1 MQEHLPAPQYGL
13 TIAVEARRMLSREQ
27 NEYITRVGPG
37 TPMGALMRQYWVPAM
52 LSSELPRP
60 DCPPV
65 RVLLLG
71 EKLIGFRDTSG
82 QVGLLGN
89 HCPHRGASLYYA
101 RSDECGLRC
110 VYHGW
115 KFDVTGR
122 CVDMPS
128 EPPDSNFKN
137 KVRATAY
144 PCAERGGVV
153 WAYLGPREVP
163 PPLPD
168 LEANQLENSS
178 AVAYARDC
186 NWLQGLEGDIDTAHI
201 GFLHFGSEDPAD
213 APPDTFRYWTLKDRA
228 PRYAVL
234 DTDYGAMYGAYRPA
248 GAAQQY
254 WRIAQFLFP
263 FFTMPPTGL
272 LGRQIIARA
281 WVPMDDEHMM
291 MFFMRPEPG
300 AEQLAFIR
308 QHVKPPKLLPNTTDW
323 LGRFRLD
330 ANESNDY
337 HLDRDRQER
346 HEEYSGIEG
355 IHTQDQA
362 ITESMGP
369 IYDRSAEHLGSS
381 DAMVIRARRRLIAS
395 ARALAEHGAVPP
407 GVDNPDAYRQR
418 SGGVVLDD
426 DADWVAATENLRRAY
441 VTHPELDPAV
451 VGGFV

>member
-1 MQEHLPAPQYGL
+1 
-13 TIAVEARRMLSREQ
+13 MLSKEQ
-27 NEYITRVGPG
+27 NEYVTRVGPG

-71 EKLIGFRDTSG
+71 ERLIGFRDTNG
-82 QVGLLGN
+82 KVGLLGN
-89 HCPHRGASLYYA
+89 HCPHRGASLFYA
-101 RSDECGLRC
+101 RNDDCGLRC

-128 EPPDSNFKN
+128 EPPDSTFKD

-144 PCAERGGVV
+144 PCEERGGVI
-153 WAYLGPREVP
+153 WTYMGPREVP

-168 LEANQLENSS
+168 LEANRLPDGQST
-178 AVAYARDC
+178 AVAYSRDC

-201 GFLHFGSEDPAD
+201 GFLHFGSEDAAD
-213 APPDTFRYWTLKDRA
+213 APPDTFRYYTLKDRA

-234 DTDYGAMYGAYRPA
+234 DTEYGSMYGAYRPA
-248 GAAQQY
+248 RPGQNY

-263 FFTMPPTGL
+263 FFTMTPTGL
-272 LGRQIIARA
+272 LGRQVIARA

-291 MFFMRPEPG
+291 MFFMRPKPTPEL
-300 AEQLAFIR
+300 EEFIR

-323 LGRFRLD
+323 LGRFRLE
-330 ANESNDY
+330 ANEENDY
-337 HLDRDRQER
+337 LLDRDRQVR
-346 HEEYSGIEG
+346 NEEYSGIEG

-369 IYDRSAEHLGSS
+369 IYDRSQEHLGSS
-381 DAMVIRARRRLIAS
+381 DVMVIRVRRRLIAS
-395 ARALAEHGAVPP
+395 ARALAEHGTPPP
-407 GVDNPDAYRQR
+407 GVDQPEAYRQR
-418 SGGVVLDD
+418 SGGIILDE
-426 DADWVAATENLRRAY
+426 DADWVEATRDLRRAF
-441 VTHPELDPAV
+441 VTHPDLDPSI

>member
-1 MQEHLPAPQYGL
+1 
-13 TIAVEARRMLSREQ
+13 MLSKEQ
-27 NEYITRVGPG
+27 NEYVTRVGPG

-52 LSSELPRP
+52 LTSELPRP

-71 EKLIGFRDTSG
+71 ERLIGFRDTNG
-82 QVGLLGN
+82 KVGLLGD
-89 HCPHRGASLYYA
+89 HCPHRGASLFYA
-101 RSDECGLRC
+101 RNDDCGLRC

-128 EPPDSNFKN
+128 EPPDSTFKD

-144 PCAERGGVV
+144 PCEERGGVI
-153 WAYLGPREVP
+153 WTYMGPREVP

-168 LEANQLENSS
+168 LEANQLPDGQST
-178 AVAYARDC
+178 AVAYSRDC

-201 GFLHFGSEDPAD
+201 GFLHFGSEDAAD
-213 APPDTFRYWTLKDRA
+213 APPDTFRYYTLKDRA

-234 DTDYGAMYGAYRPA
+234 DTEYGSMYGAYRPA
-248 GAAQQY
+248 GPGRHY

-263 FFTMPPTGL
+263 FFTMTPTGL
-272 LGRQIIARA
+272 LGRQVIARA

-291 MFFMRPEPG
+291 MFFMRPKPTPEL
-300 AEQLAFIR
+300 EEFIQR
-308 QHVKPPKLLPNTTDW
+308 HVKPPKLLPNTTGW
-323 LGRFRLD
+323 LGRFRLE
-330 ANESNDY
+330 ANEDNDY
-337 HLDRDRQER
+337 LLDRDRQER
-346 HEEYSGIEG
+346 NEEYSGIEG

-369 IYDRSAEHLGSS
+369 IYDRSQEHLGSS
-381 DAMVIRARRRLIAS
+381 DVMVIRVRRRLIAS
-395 ARALAEHGAVPP
+395 ARALAEHGTPPP
-407 GVDNPDAYRQR
+407 GVDQPEAYRQR
-418 SGGVVLDD
+418 SGGIILDE
-426 DADWVAATENLRRAY
+426 DADWVEATRDLRQAF
-441 VTHPELDPAV
+441 VTHPDLDPWI

>member
-1 MQEHLPAPQYGL
+1 
-13 TIAVEARRMLSREQ
+13 
-27 NEYITRVGPG
+27 
-37 TPMGALMRQYWVPAM
+37 MGALMRQYWVPAM

-137 KVRATAY
+137 KIRATAY

>member
-1 MQEHLPAPQYGL
+1 
-13 TIAVEARRMLSREQ
+13 MLSKEL

-52 LSSELPRP
+52 LSAELPRP
-60 DCPPV
+60 GCPPV

-71 EKLIGFRDTSG
+71 ERLIGFRDTQG
-82 QVGLLGN
+82 RVGLLGN

-101 RSDECGLRC
+101 RNDDCGLRC

-115 KFDVTGR
+115 MFDVTGR

-128 EPPDSNFKN
+128 EPPDSTFKD
-137 KVRATAY
+137 KIRATAY
-144 PCAERGGVV
+144 PCQERGGLI
-153 WAYLGPREVP
+153 WAYMGPRELP

-168 LEANQLENSS
+168 LEVTQLPDEERINF
-178 AVAYARDC
+178 AYARDC

-201 GFLHFGSEDPAD
+201 GFLHFGSQDPAD
-213 APPDTFRYWTLKDRA
+213 VPPDTFRYYSLRDRA

-234 DTDYGAMYGAYRPA
+234 DTEYGAMYGAYRPA
-248 GAAQQY
+248 GAGRYY

-272 LGRQIIARA
+272 LGRQVHSRA

-291 MFFMRPEPG
+291 LFHIGLRPTPER
-300 AEQLAFIR
+300 LAII
-308 QHVKPPKLLPNTTDW
+308 QQQAKPPRLRPNTTDW
-323 LGRFRLD
+323 LGRFRLE
-330 ANESNDY
+330 ATEENDY
-337 HLDRDRQER
+337 FLDRDSQQRD
-346 HEEYSGIEG
+346 EEYSGIEG

-369 IYDRSAEHLGSS
+369 IYDRSQEHLGSS
-381 DAMVIRARRRLIAS
+381 DAMVIRVRRRLIAS
-395 ARALAEHGAVPP
+395 ARALADHETPPP
-407 GVDNPDAYRQR
+407 GVDRPEAYRQR
-418 SGGVVLDD
+418 SGGVILDEG
-426 DADWVAATENLRRAY
+426 ADWIEATRDLRRAY
-441 VTHPELDPAV
+441 ATHPDLDPSI

>member
-1 MQEHLPAPQYGL
+1 MLRTQE
-13 TIAVEARRMLSREQ
+13 
-27 NEYITRVGPG
+27 NEYVTRVGPG
-37 TPMGALMRQYWVPAM
+37 TPMGTLMRQYWVPAM

-71 EKLIGFRDTSG
+71 EKLIGFRDSNG
-82 QVGLLGN
+82 RVGLLGN
-89 HCPHRGASLYYA
+89 HCPHRGASLFYA
-101 RSDECGLRC
+101 RNAGCGLRC

-128 EPPDSNFKN
+128 EPPESNFKN

-144 PCAERGGVV
+144 PCLERGGVV
-153 WAYLGPREVP
+153 WAYMGPRENP

-168 LEANQLENSS
+168 LEANQLPEAQTS
-178 AVAYARDC
+178 ATAIERDC
-186 NWLQGLEGDIDTAHI
+186 NWLQGMEGDIDTAHI
-201 GFLHFGSEDPAD
+201 GFLHFGSEDADD
-213 APPDTFRYWTLKDRA
+213 APPGMFRYYTLKDRA

-234 DTDYGAMYGAYRPA
+234 DTEYGSMYGAYRPA
-248 GAAQQY
+248 GPGRYY

-263 FFTMPPTGL
+263 FFTMTPTGL
-272 LGRQIIARA
+272 LGRQVVARA

-291 MFFMRPEPG
+291 MFFMRPKPTPEFQAILESQG
-300 AEQLAFIR
+300 AKA
-308 QHVKPPKLLPNTTDW
+308 PKLLPNTTGW

-337 HLDRDRQER
+337 HLDRDAQER
-346 HEEYSGIEG
+346 DDEYSGIEG

-369 IYDRSAEHLGSS
+369 IYDRTQEHLGSS
-381 DAMVIRARRRLIAS
+381 DAMVIRVRRRLIAA
-395 ARALAEHGAVPP
+395 ARALEREGTVPP
-407 GVDNPDAYRQR
+407 GVDGPDVYRQR
-418 SGGVVLDD
+418 SGGIILDE
-426 DADWVAATENLRRAY
+426 DADWIEATAPLRQAY
-441 VTHPELDPAV
+441 TAHPELDPSV